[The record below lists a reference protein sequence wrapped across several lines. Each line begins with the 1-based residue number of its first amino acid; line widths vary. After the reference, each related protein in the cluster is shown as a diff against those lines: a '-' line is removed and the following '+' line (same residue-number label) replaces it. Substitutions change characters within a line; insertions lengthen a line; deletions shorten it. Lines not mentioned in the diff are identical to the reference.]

1 MGRSRICQSQRI
13 SQYRGRKM
21 PELLEP
27 ALVSLLVL
35 KLELV
40 LGLELVSVKGLSA
53 RINLE

>member
-1 MGRSRICQSQRI
+1 MGRCRIRQRKGY
-13 SQYRGRKM
+13 QYRGRKM

-35 KLELV
+35 KLV
-40 LGLELVSVKGLSA
+40 LELELVSVKGLSA